1 MLNYKIRV
9 SNIILKNRKLYLVK
23 LNLQYIRISIRM
35 IAQYSNRKLETVL
48 LVQEPTTE
56 VFTPFLT
63 KGLTT

>member
-23 LNLQYIRISIRM
+23 LNLQYIRISIRL

-48 LVQEPTTE
+48 LVQEPATE